1 MKWREIREVDL
12 ICQFHPEIN
21 ATDTNKL
28 TPNLG
33 KYASKRRL
41 IGVMVYPRVELS
53 NENDGSVADETSK
66 NFQKFWEFQ
75 KRFIIKIL
83 KIQCKIGS

>member
-1 MKWREIREVDL
+1 VKWREIREVDL
-12 ICQFHPEIN
+12 ICQFHHEIN

-41 IGVMVYPRVELS
+41 IGVMALKGGTVSTGIPSLRAHPQVVFYAAFARK
-53 NENDGSVADETSK
+53 ADCPE
-66 NFQKFWEFQ
+66 
-75 KRFIIKIL
+75 KRSRREKMASF
-83 KIQCKIGS
+83 